1 MIEAAPIPVAIVT
14 GFLGAGKTSL
24 LNTLLR
30 AREMAATLALINEW
44 GEIGIDHFLIEKID
58 GDMILLNSGCVCCT
72 LRGDLVESLRDRLAR
87 RDSGAMA
94 PFERIVIETTGLA
107 DPSPIL
113 QAILGD
119 PLMSR
124 RLRLAGIVAV
134 VDAVNGAQTI
144 ARHRVN
150 ARQIALADVLAIA
163 KSDLIDPARAATL
176 ADLRERLRTL
186 NPVAPIVDIAAGAL
200 GPTEFFALERRP
212 FASNGAGVAAQAQTL
227 HNAWIR
233 TRILRLEKPTET
245 AMLAAF
251 LQALG
256 DLAGPGLLR
265 LKGLVA
271 LADDPV
277 SPLVLHGA
285 QHVIH
290 PPRRLAQWPDGDRS
304 TRIVM
309 IVEGVAMT
317 AIDRLFGAL
326 SGDVSIDAPDM
337 AALTQSP
344 LSARRGGL
352 LG

>member
-1 MIEAAPIPVAIVT
+1 VIESPAIPATVVT

-24 LNTLLR
+24 LNTMLR
-30 AREMAATLALINEW
+30 AREMAATLVLINEW
-44 GEIGIDHFLIEKID
+44 GDIGLDHLLIEKID
-58 GDMILLNSGCVCCT
+58 GDMILLNLGCVCCT
-72 LRGDLVESLRDRLAR
+72 LRGDLVDCLRDCLAR

-94 PFERIVIETTGLA
+94 SFERIVIETTGLA

-119 PLMSR
+119 PQMSR
-124 RLRLAGIVAV
+124 RLRFAGIVAV
-134 VDAVNGAQTI
+134 IDAVNGAQTI
-144 ARHRVN
+144 ARHRVS

-163 KSDLIDPARAATL
+163 KSDLIVPVRAGAL
-176 ADLRERLRTL
+176 ADLRERLRAL
-186 NPVAPIVDIAAGAL
+186 NPVAPIVDIAAAEF
-200 GPTEFFALERRP
+200 GPTDLLALERRAFP
-212 FASNGAGVAAQAQTL
+212 AAGACIAAQAESV

-233 TRILRLEKPTET
+233 TRTLRREKPIEA
-245 AMLAAF
+245 AMLRAF

-256 DLAGPGLLR
+256 DLAAPGLLR
-265 LKGLVA
+265 LKGLIA
-271 LADDPV
+271 LADDPA

-285 QHVIH
+285 QHMIH
-290 PPRRLAQWPDGDRS
+290 PPRRLAHWPDGDRA

-309 IVEGVAMT
+309 IVEGVAMS
-317 AIDRLFGAL
+317 AIDRLFQAL
-326 SGDVSIDAPDM
+326 AADPAVDAPDM